1 MERKVCFILDAGN
14 QSGEWWT
21 PVQRLTPLP
30 DNQGGFYRWR
40 EGVTCRNST
49 VSSDSHLQSDHWWS
63 DQHHLDCLKYN

>member
-14 QSGEWWT
+14 QKEEWWM

-30 DNQGGFYRWR
+30 DNQGGFYRRR

-49 VSSDSHLQSDHWWS
+49 VTSDSPLQSDHRWS
-63 DQHHLDCLKYN
+63 DQCHLDCLKYN